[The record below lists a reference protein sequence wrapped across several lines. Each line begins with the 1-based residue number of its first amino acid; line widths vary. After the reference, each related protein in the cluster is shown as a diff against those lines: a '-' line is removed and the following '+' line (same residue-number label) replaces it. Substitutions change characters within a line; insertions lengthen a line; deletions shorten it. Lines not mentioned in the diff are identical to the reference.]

1 MSANIIATEKKG
13 YQRQFQAL
21 CNQFI
26 KKANASLFLKKH
38 TKLVDALLIKLW
50 INNDVSK
57 KNTLIAVGG
66 YGRNE
71 LFPYSDVDILV
82 LHNEKSLENDKNI
95 SQFITQCWDI
105 GLKIGHSVRN
115 ISEVEEEFKADVSTA
130 TNLLEARFIFGSNEQ
145 YLKFNLTVNKI
156 INIKKFFK
164 EKITEQAIRHRKYRD
179 SAYQLEPNIKESPG
193 GLRDLQMILW
203 IAASQNKGK
212 TFEELKQ
219 RGILSNDQFKK
230 IRLTVNKVN
239 KYRVLLHILSK
250 SSDDRLT
257 FDVQSSLSNALGYQ
271 AKRNRKSSEVLMK
284 NYYKSVNYIIL
295 LNEIILKKLDPK
307 VSKTIQ
313 IKNQYPFTI
322 SNHLIDIDREHIP
335 MIGKYVFEP
344 FILLQKTKRALGF
357 GANLLEALNNIG
369 STINEKFR
377 NNKINQSKFMEIIS
391 GNDKVNRS
399 LRLMNKCNILGN
411 YITAFGQV
419 VAQMQHDLFHI
430 YTVDEHTLNVIEN
443 IRRFSKASLKYEF
456 PECHKIFLNFKKP
469 YLLYLG
475 AIFHDIAKG
484 RGGDHSELGFNVAL
498 KFCKK
503 INLQDSDTHLI
514 AWLVKSHLKMSQ
526 IAQKSDISD
535 PTIIHEFRDLVK
547 TQTYLD
553 ALYLLTVADIR
564 GTSPHVWNE
573 WKASLLYD
581 LYKSTKKSLNEQH
594 KSPDEMMSDRKK
606 EVIKI
611 LSQYSIKKDHYNKF
625 WQKLDLNYFMRF
637 DANEIA
643 WQTRLLM
650 AHTNSI
656 EPVVRIHQHKGS
668 FIEVLIYSK
677 NQPLLFEKI
686 TNFFYEN
693 QIDILEA
700 KIYTTSHDYAL
711 DIFHVMD
718 VHNSN
723 ESYNQLFQ
731 HFEQGLTD
739 LIPQKLKRKKMSL
752 QKTRQ
757 AEHHDIKTV
766 VNNKIINDTQFELE
780 IITDSRPGLLNMISG
795 EINQLNLEIDKAR
808 INTLG
813 NRAEDF
819 FLITSKKVQKDTIKK
834 LKENILERLT

>member
-38 TKLVDALLIKLW
+38 SKLVDALLIKLW
-50 INNDVSK
+50 IKNDVSK

-66 YGRNE
+66 YGRYE

-130 TNLLEARFIFGSNEQ
+130 TNLLEARFIFGSNDQ
-145 YLKFNLTVNKI
+145 YLKFNLKVKKI

-212 TFEELKQ
+212 TFEEMKE

-344 FILLQKTKRALGF
+344 FILLQKTKKALGF
-357 GANLLEALNNIG
+357 GANLLEALNSIG
-369 STINEKFR
+369 PTINEKFR

-399 LRLMNKCNILGN
+399 L
-411 YITAFGQV
+411 TA
-419 VAQMQHDLFHI
+419 
-430 YTVDEHTLNVIEN
+430 DE
-443 IRRFSKASLKYEF
+443 
-456 PECHKIFLNFKKP
+456 
-469 YLLYLG
+469 
-475 AIFHDIAKG
+475 
-484 RGGDHSELGFNVAL
+484 
-498 KFCKK
+498 
-503 INLQDSDTHLI
+503 
-514 AWLVKSHLKMSQ
+514 
-526 IAQKSDISD
+526 
-535 PTIIHEFRDLVK
+535 
-547 TQTYLD
+547 
-553 ALYLLTVADIR
+553 
-564 GTSPHVWNE
+564 
-573 WKASLLYD
+573 
-581 LYKSTKKSLNEQH
+581 
-594 KSPDEMMSDRKK
+594 
-606 EVIKI
+606 
-611 LSQYSIKKDHYNKF
+611 
-625 WQKLDLNYFMRF
+625 
-637 DANEIA
+637 
-643 WQTRLLM
+643 
-650 AHTNSI
+650 
-656 EPVVRIHQHKGS
+656 
-668 FIEVLIYSK
+668 
-677 NQPLLFEKI
+677 
-686 TNFFYEN
+686 
-693 QIDILEA
+693 
-700 KIYTTSHDYAL
+700 
-711 DIFHVMD
+711 
-718 VHNSN
+718 
-723 ESYNQLFQ
+723 
-731 HFEQGLTD
+731 
-739 LIPQKLKRKKMSL
+739 
-752 QKTRQ
+752 
-757 AEHHDIKTV
+757 
-766 VNNKIINDTQFELE
+766 
-780 IITDSRPGLLNMISG
+780 
-795 EINQLNLEIDKAR
+795 
-808 INTLG
+808 
-813 NRAEDF
+813 
-819 FLITSKKVQKDTIKK
+819 
-834 LKENILERLT
+834 

>member
-1 MSANIIATEKKG
+1 MSSKIVAIEKKS
-13 YQRQFQAL
+13 YQKKFQVL
-21 CNQFI
+21 CNEFTN
-26 KKANASLFLKKH
+26 KNNGSYFLKNH
-38 TKLVDALLIKLW
+38 TKIVDSILIKLW
-50 INNDVSK
+50 LNSTVSK
-57 KNTLIAVGG
+57 KNSLIAVGG

-82 LHNEKSLENDKNI
+82 LHNEKSLENNENI
-95 SQFITQCWDI
+95 TQFITQCWDI

-115 ISEVEEEFKADVSTA
+115 LLEVKEEFNADISTA
-130 TNLLEARFIFGSNEQ
+130 TNLLEARLIYGNTDL
-145 YLKFNLTVNKI
+145 YIKFNSTINKI
-156 INIKKFFK
+156 INIKRFFK
-164 EKITEQAIRHRKYRD
+164 EKMTEQAIRHRKFRD

-203 IAASQNKGK
+203 ISLSQNKGK
-212 TFEELKQ
+212 NFEELKQ
-219 RGILSNDQFKK
+219 NKILSDDQYRK
-230 IRLTVNKVN
+230 IRLTSNKVN
-239 KYRVLLHILSK
+239 KYRILLHILSK
-250 SSDDRLT
+250 SRDDRLT
-257 FDVQSSLSNALGYQ
+257 FDVQARLSKALGYQ
-271 AKRNRKSSEVLMK
+271 AKKNKKSSEILMK
-284 NYYKSVNYIIL
+284 SYYKSVNYIIL
-295 LNEIILKKLDPK
+295 LNEIILKKIDPK
-307 VSKTIQ
+307 DPKIIQ
-313 IKNQYPFTI
+313 IKNQYPFTF
-322 SNHLIDIDREHIP
+322 SNHLIDIDKEDIP
-335 MIGKYVFEP
+335 TIGKHVFEP
-344 FILLQKTKRALGF
+344 FMLLQKSKKALGF
-357 GANLLEALNNIG
+357 GANLLEALDNFAP
-369 STINEKFR
+369 SINEKFR
-377 NNKINQSKFMEIIS
+377 NNKINQSKFINIIS

-411 YITAFGQV
+411 FIPPFGKV

-443 IRRFSKASLKYEF
+443 IRRFSKVSLKHEF
-456 PECHKIFLNFKKP
+456 PECHEIFLKFKKP

-484 RGGDHSELGFNVAL
+484 RGGDHSELGFVVAM

-503 INLQDSDTHLI
+503 INLPDNDTHLI

-535 PTIIHEFRDLVK
+535 PIVIHEFRDLVK

-573 WKASLLYD
+573 WKASLLYG
-581 LYKSTKKSLNEQH
+581 LYTSTKKSLKEQH
-594 KSPDEMMSDRKK
+594 KSPDEMVDDRKK
-606 EVIKI
+606 AVVKI
-611 LSQYSIKKDHYNKF
+611 LSQYLIKKDHYNEF

-650 AHTNSI
+650 ANTDSI
-656 EPVVRIHQHKGS
+656 EPVVRIHEHKGS

-718 VHNSN
+718 DNNSN
-723 ESYNQLFQ
+723 ESYNELFQ
-731 HFEQGLTD
+731 HFKQGLTD
-739 LIPQKLKRKKMSL
+739 LIPQKLKRKEISL

-757 AEHHDIKTV
+757 AEHHDIQTV

-819 FLITSKKVQKDTIKK
+819 FVITSKKVQKDTIKK
-834 LKENILERLT
+834 LKKNILERLT

>member
-1 MSANIIATEKKG
+1 M
-13 YQRQFQAL
+13 
-21 CNQFI
+21 
-26 KKANASLFLKKH
+26 
-38 TKLVDALLIKLW
+38 
-50 INNDVSK
+50 
-57 KNTLIAVGG
+57 
-66 YGRNE
+66 
-71 LFPYSDVDILV
+71 
-82 LHNEKSLENDKNI
+82 ENDKNI

-130 TNLLEARFIFGSNEQ
+130 TNLLEARFIFGSNDQ
-145 YLKFNLTVNKI
+145 YLKFNLTIKKI

-271 AKRNRKSSEVLMK
+271 AKRNKKSSEVLMK

-344 FILLQKTKRALGF
+344 FILLQKTKKALGF

-369 STINEKFR
+369 PTINEKFR

-411 YITAFGQV
+411 YIPAFGQV

-443 IRRFSKASLKYEF
+443 IRPVSY
-456 PECHKIFLNFKKP
+456 
-469 YLLYLG
+469 
-475 AIFHDIAKG
+475 
-484 RGGDHSELGFNVAL
+484 
-498 KFCKK
+498 
-503 INLQDSDTHLI
+503 THLT
-514 AWLVKSHLKMSQ
+514 L
-526 IAQKSDISD
+526 
-535 PTIIHEFRDLVK
+535 PTSDLV
-547 TQTYLD
+547 
-553 ALYLLTVADIR
+553 
-564 GTSPHVWNE
+564 
-573 WKASLLYD
+573 
-581 LYKSTKKSLNEQH
+581 
-594 KSPDEMMSDRKK
+594 
-606 EVIKI
+606 
-611 LSQYSIKKDHYNKF
+611 
-625 WQKLDLNYFMRF
+625 
-637 DANEIA
+637 
-643 WQTRLLM
+643 
-650 AHTNSI
+650 
-656 EPVVRIHQHKGS
+656 
-668 FIEVLIYSK
+668 
-677 NQPLLFEKI
+677 
-686 TNFFYEN
+686 
-693 QIDILEA
+693 
-700 KIYTTSHDYAL
+700 
-711 DIFHVMD
+711 
-718 VHNSN
+718 
-723 ESYNQLFQ
+723 
-731 HFEQGLTD
+731 
-739 LIPQKLKRKKMSL
+739 
-752 QKTRQ
+752 
-757 AEHHDIKTV
+757 
-766 VNNKIINDTQFELE
+766 
-780 IITDSRPGLLNMISG
+780 
-795 EINQLNLEIDKAR
+795 
-808 INTLG
+808 
-813 NRAEDF
+813 
-819 FLITSKKVQKDTIKK
+819 
-834 LKENILERLT
+834 

>member
-1 MSANIIATEKKG
+1 MPPYTLATEKKS
-13 YQRQFQAL
+13 YQRKFHDL
-21 CNQFI
+21 CDQFI
-26 KKANASLFLKKH
+26 KKNNSLLFLKKH
-38 TKLVDALLIKLW
+38 TEIVDNLLIKLW
-50 INNDVSK
+50 TDSNVSE

-82 LHNEKSLENDKNI
+82 LTSEKSIENDENI
-95 SQFITQCWDI
+95 SQFITKCWDI

-115 ISEVEEEFKADVSTA
+115 LAEVKEEFNADISTA
-130 TNLLEARFIFGSNEQ
+130 TNLLEARIIYGSSELH
-145 YLKFNLTVNKI
+145 LKFNSTINKI

-164 EKITEQAIRHRKYRD
+164 EKITEQTIRHRKYRD

-212 TFEELKQ
+212 SFEELKQ
-219 RGILSNDQFKK
+219 KAILSDDQYKK
-230 IRLTVNKVN
+230 IRLTANKVN
-239 KYRVLLHILSK
+239 KYRILLHILSK
-250 SSDDRLT
+250 STDDRLT
-257 FDVQSSLSNALGYQ
+257 FDVQARLSKALGYQ
-271 AKRNRKSSEVLMK
+271 AKNNKKSSEVLMK
-284 NYYKSVNYIIL
+284 SYYKSVNYIIL
-295 LNEIILKKLDPK
+295 LNEILLKKLDPNN
-307 VSKTIQ
+307 SKSVQ
-313 IKNQYPFTI
+313 INNQFPFI
-322 SNHLIDIDREHIP
+322 LSNHLIDIDREHIP
-335 MIGKYVFEP
+335 MMGKYVFEP
-344 FILLQKTKRALGF
+344 FILLQKTKKAQGF

-369 STINEKFR
+369 PTINEKFR
-377 NNKINQSKFMEIIS
+377 NNKINQSKFIEVIS
-391 GNDKVNRS
+391 GDDKVNRS

-411 YITAFGQV
+411 FIPAFGRV

-456 PECHKIFLNFKKP
+456 PECHEIFLKFKKP
-469 YLLYLG
+469 YLLYLA

-484 RGGDHSELGFNVAL
+484 RGGDHSELGFVVAI

-503 INLQDSDTHLI
+503 MCLPDKEAHLI

-535 PTIIHEFRDLVK
+535 PQVIHEFKDLVG

-564 GTSPHVWNE
+564 GTSPHVWNQ

-581 LYKSTKKSLNEQH
+581 LYASTTKLLSEQH
-594 KSPDEMMSDRKK
+594 KSPIDMVNDRKK
-606 EVIKI
+606 EVAKI
-611 LSQYSIKKDHYNKF
+611 LSQYSIKKNHYDEF
-625 WQKLDLNYFMRF
+625 WQKLDLNYFIRF

-650 AHTNSI
+650 PHTHSDKPI
-656 EPVVRIHQHKGS
+656 VRIHHHKGS

-677 NQPLLFEKI
+677 NQPSLFEKI

-693 QIDILEA
+693 QLDILDA

-718 VHNSN
+718 DNNLN

-731 HFEQGLTD
+731 HLEQGLTEI
-739 LIPQKLKRKKMSL
+739 IPRKFESKEIAL
-752 QKTRQ
+752 RKTRQ
-757 AEHHDIKTV
+757 AEHHDIQTV
-766 VNNKIINDTQFELE
+766 INNKIINDTQFELE

-795 EINQLNLEIDKAR
+795 EINQLSLEIDKAR

-819 FLITSKKVQKDTIKK
+819 FLITSKKVEETTIKQ
-834 LKENILERLT
+834 LKKNILERLT